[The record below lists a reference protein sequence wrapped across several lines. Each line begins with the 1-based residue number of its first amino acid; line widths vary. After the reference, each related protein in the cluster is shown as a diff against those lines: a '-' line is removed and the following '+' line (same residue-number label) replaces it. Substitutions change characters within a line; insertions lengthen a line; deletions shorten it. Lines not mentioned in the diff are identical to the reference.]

1 MAAVSPVLFRLCR
14 CALVPREAG
23 PANGPGTF
31 PFYVMAPIRLRGRV
45 LQPQSEMPLAH
56 HYGDLAQRFGGRTI
70 AALVV
75 MILTIVLIGIVTSL
89 SWWTFSSSS
98 GGTSAWYLGNVCS
111 GTSCQSYQGNPAIHD
126 AFGLTNTLVLSSL
139 TLSIFGLVFFI
150 LSIFWPRLG
159 IGALITGA
167 IGSVLLL
174 IAPIYLY
181 FALPGAISSSGGSI
195 PVNSFFGSYTQT
207 GFFGSTTYS
216 WGGGTG
222 WFMAF
227 VVFASFLVST
237 LVAFS
242 AARRILPLG
251 NVRVPLPATPA
262 APLYTTQP
270 PQLAVTTW
278 AGGRGMFCP
287 TCGSHYPAGT
297 QFCSKDASA
306 LKEVA

>member
-1 MAAVSPVLFRLCR
+1 M
-14 CALVPREAG
+14 
-23 PANGPGTF
+23 
-31 PFYVMAPIRLRGRV
+31 
-45 LQPQSEMPLAH
+45 QPQSEIPLAH
-56 HYGDLAQRFGGRTI
+56 HSGDIAQRFGGRTI
-70 AALVV
+70 AALVL
-75 MILTIVLIGIVTSL
+75 MILTIVLIGITTSL

-111 GTSCQSYQGNPAIHD
+111 GTSCQGYQGNPAIHD

-139 TLSIFGLVFFI
+139 ILSIFGLAFFVV
-150 LSIFWPRLG
+150 SIFWPRLG

-195 PVNSFFGSYTQT
+195 PVNSFFGSYTQN
-207 GFFGSTTYS
+207 GFFGPVTYT

-227 VVFASFLVST
+227 VVFVFFLVST
-237 LVAFS
+237 SVAFS

-251 NVRVPLPATPA
+251 NVRVPPPVTLA
-262 APLYTTQP
+262 APLYATQP
-270 PQLAVTTW
+270 PQIGVTNW
-278 AGGRGMFCP
+278 IGNRGMFCP
-287 TCGSHYPAGT
+287 KCGSHYPAGT

-306 LKEVA
+306 LKEMA

>member
-1 MAAVSPVLFRLCR
+1 
-14 CALVPREAG
+14 
-23 PANGPGTF
+23 
-31 PFYVMAPIRLRGRV
+31 
-45 LQPQSEMPLAH
+45 LQPQSEIPLAH
-56 HYGDLAQRFGGRTI
+56 HSSDLAHRFGGRTI
-70 AALVV
+70 AALILMV
-75 MILTIVLIGIVTSL
+75 LTIVLIGILTSL

-111 GTSCQSYQGNPAIHD
+111 GTSCQGYQGNPAIHD

-139 TLSIFGLVFFI
+139 TLSIFGLAFFI

-159 IGALITGA
+159 IGALITGV

-195 PVNSFFGSYTQT
+195 PVSSFFGSYTQN

-227 VVFASFLVST
+227 VVFGFFLVST
-237 LVAFS
+237 LIAFS
-242 AARRILPLG
+242 AARRIFPLG
-251 NVRVPLPATPA
+251 NVGVPPSVAPV
-262 APLYTTQP
+262 APLYATQP
-270 PQLAVTTW
+270 PQTGVASWT
-278 AGGRGMFCP
+278 GGRGVFCP
-287 TCGSHYPAGT
+287 KCGSHYPAGT
-297 QFCSKDASA
+297 QFCSKDASP
-306 LKEVA
+306 LKETA